1 MSYTPDVSMF
11 PYFKKSSIDWKK
23 MYQKTFA
30 QKKAL
35 KKENEELNEVNEQ
48 LEAEAERTGELE
60 SIVWLDFYGEK
71 EVIDDIKAYRFRDDI
86 IALKARVAFLE
97 QLTEGIMNEE
107 GTGHIQGTNAYEK
120 FCQAMCEL
128 NHDEKLI
135 TELEQKE
142 EENKEYK
149 EYYDKWSPILTDID
163 GDEFCD
169 LLSDYGW
176 EYNDEDELVNIC
188 VDYENDEV
196 DYYID
201 AGRKVVLKDVRI
213 VKRQD

>member
-1 MSYTPDVSMF
+1 MP
-11 PYFKKSSIDWKK
+11 KKTYEQLVEENKWIKGLMTQASENMKEACRDR
-23 MYQKTFA
+23 YELQ
-30 QKKAL
+30 Q
-35 KKENEELNEVNEQ
+35 ENE
-48 LEAEAERTGELE
+48 
-60 SIVWLDFYGEK
+60 
-71 EVIDDIKAYRFRDDI
+71 
-86 IALKARVAFLE
+86 
-97 QLTEGIMNEE
+97 
-107 GTGHIQGTNAYEK
+107 
-120 FCQAMCEL
+120 
-128 NHDEKLI
+128 KL
-135 TELEQKE
+135 KE
-142 EENKEYK
+142 EVKEYK

-201 AGRKVVLKDVRI
+201 AGRKVVLKDGRI